1 MEDLE
6 ASKPP
11 NEADIALLG
20 QSIAA
25 GLSLADAAG
34 LDRRLR
40 RAMVW
45 HATITALLEF
55 ASPDLA
61 MAYLE
66 DRAATI
72 KGYGVN
78 GDSPVQTL
86 SPEDRAIRA
95 QSIPIGAEIV
105 YDQVAGAID
114 AVDDQDRDGIAAFV
128 QAALLMLKEWW
139 GPIHLRR
146 IVLTQV
152 KALRAGQY
160 APIMP
165 LEPLLLNKPKS
176 PGDAPPRRT
185 NGPRHATIV
194 LMTGSKTPRWGLTAE
209 ISEVGG
215 EQKEQRS
222 FSGLAAGQEQ
232 VLDNLARTL
241 LIVLQSFDGVHPE
254 DKIKVVTDLPRDP
267 LLGAQ
272 SSGTMDRLSTLLV
285 DHKVEWSSGEE
296 SRRLI
301 ERTRKALDEK
311 A

>member
-11 NEADIALLG
+11 NDADIALLG

-34 LDRRLR
+34 LDRRMR

-66 DRAATI
+66 DRAAAI

-78 GDSPVQTL
+78 GDSPVQALT
-86 SPEDRAIRA
+86 PEERTARA

-128 QAALLMLKEWW
+128 QAAFLMLKEWW

-176 PGDAPPRRT
+176 SNEGQVRRSD
-185 NGPRHATIV
+185 GPKAATIV
-194 LMTGSKTPRWGLTAE
+194 LMTGATSSRWGLTAE
-209 ISEVGG
+209 ITEPGSDL
-215 EQKEQRS
+215 KEQRS
-222 FSGLAAGQEQ
+222 FSGAAPDRAQAI
-232 VLDNLARTL
+232 DSLARSL
-241 LIVLQSFDGVHPE
+241 LLVLQSFDGVHPE
-254 DKIKVVTDLPRDP
+254 DRVKVITDLPRDP
-267 LLGAQ
+267 PLGAAP
-272 SSGTMDRLSTLLV
+272 SGTIDRLSTLLV
-285 DHKVEWSSGEE
+285 DHKVEWSSSED